1 MALQSR
7 IKQVFLDI
15 NNIAKSILDKT
26 QPAKKDVYPK
36 LFKYIN
42 IWDMQV
48 DEMIQSDKNKNY
60 SFNTP
65 SFFVQI
71 ELGEGVDWRQ
81 NFTSY
86 PNAIIRFYLINQVLN
101 SGDDM
106 EQNLK
111 IFDIR
116 DQTVTAFKNSQISW
130 CSDIILFEDEMDYK
144 HGSIYKYKLG
154 FKTNFIDSK
163 GSIYD
168 VDSLDPKGNI
178 GNLEID
184 ETLENNNAIVNA

>member
-1 MALQSR
+1 MALNSR

-15 NNIAKSILDKT
+15 NNIAKSISDKT
-26 QPAKKDVYPK
+26 QSTKNSVYPK
-36 LFKYIN
+36 LFKYVN

-65 SFFVQI
+65 SFFVEI
-71 ELGEGVDWRQ
+71 NLGTGVQW
-81 NFTSY
+81 NINYTSY
-86 PNAIIRFYLINQVLN
+86 PDAVIKLYLINQVLN
-101 SGDDM
+101 SGDNM

-116 DQTVTAFKNSQISW
+116 DQVVSAFKNSEISW

-168 VDSLDPKGNI
+168 VDSENPSGTI
-178 GNLEID
+178 GNLD
-184 ETLENNNAIVNA
+184 VNETLENNN